1 MLKSHLEGDLA
12 NVCDNHRKLQLV
24 QIGTYKKKKKNTSSS
39 LPFQHASD
47 LEIRPEVSE
56 TGMYV

>member
-1 MLKSHLEGDLA
+1 MLKSHLECDLA

-24 QIGTYKKKKKNTSSS
+24 QIGTYKKNNNTSSS
-39 LPFQHASD
+39 LPFQHACD

-56 TGMYV
+56 TGIYV